1 MECITYRF
9 QAVLLSTKRHK
20 HCSWDWWR
28 HLCHLPLRCPI
39 VYRKDSSADGTVYT
53 RDVQRTKTPS
63 PADISEIQWRCC
75 ALPHQMPRQ
84 VEILIK
90 SMRQCLPWNLV
101 RVYHGKCQ
109 SKHWPSMAILY
120 GDLLLGTVHH
130 TNKFKADTWNPWRA
144 RGVRYFERDT
154 RTDGQTDE
162 LPDAWNDDNARRRRW
177 WPRVIYGDV
186 WMYSSAET
194 TVPHQ
199 QLWNCRYDQT
209 ISSQTRPKLN
219 SAIQI
224 RRQ

>member
-1 MECITYRF
+1 MTLLCITPSNVTPSWNPDIVNAAMPALKPG
-9 QAVLLSTKRHK
+9 QSLSWEMSK
-20 HCSWDWWR
+20 
-28 HLCHLPLRCPI
+28 L
-39 VYRKDSSADGTVYT
+39 DGT
-53 RDVQRTKTPS
+53 
-63 PADISEIQWRCC
+63 C
-75 ALPHQMPRQ
+75 
-84 VEILIK
+84 
-90 SMRQCLPWNLV
+90 
-101 RVYHGKCQ
+101 
-109 SKHWPSMAILY
+109 KHWPSMAILY
-120 GDLLLGTVHH
+120 GDLLLTVHH
-130 TNKFKADTWNPWRA
+130 TNKFKADTWNPWRV

-177 WPRVIYGDV
+177 WSRVIYGDV
-186 WMYSSAET
+186 GTYSSAET